1 MLSRKVIC
9 MDRADL
15 EVLVAINASERVG
28 CVLLRR
34 LLDRFGSLQGI
45 AAASEHSLAGVE
57 GVGPS
62 SAADVRRMIADR
74 KGARELEEA
83 QLLGVRLIAHDD
95 PETPPG
101 FKLLYDAPLVLY
113 VRGSLLPDDAAA
125 VSVVGTREATPY
137 GLNASERLA
146 RDLAEAGM
154 TVVSGL
160 ARGIDTAAHRGAL
173 RAGRT
178 IAVLGS
184 GVLRVYP
191 EDNAS
196 LAARI
201 ATRGCLLSEFPLRAE
216 PNAVHFPRRNR
227 LIAAL
232 GLGTVVVESG
242 ESSGAL
248 ITADWAVEQGKE
260 VFAVPGPISSTA
272 SRGCHNL
279 IKQGAKLAA
288 CADDILEEIG
298 FERMTTPLSATEDRV
313 LEALRAGA
321 RGAGDLV
328 EETGLGCEEV
338 EHALEGLE
346 KRGRA
351 KREGEAYVRA

>member
-1 MLSRKVIC
+1 MN
-9 MDRADL
+9 DL
-15 EVLVAINASERVG
+15 EILVSLNASERVG

-34 LLDRFGSLQGI
+34 LLDRFGSLAGI
-45 AAASEHSLAGVE
+45 ERASEGALAEVD
-57 GVGPS
+57 GVGH
-62 SAADVRRMIADR
+62 SAAGDLRRVITER
-74 KGARELEEA
+74 IGVRELEDA
-83 QLLGVRLIAHDD
+83 KKCGVRLIAYDD

-101 FKLLYDAPLVLY
+101 FRVLYDAPLVLY
-113 VRGSLLPDDAAA
+113 VRGTLLPEDAAA
-125 VSVVGTREATPY
+125 VSIVGTREATPY
-137 GLNASERLA
+137 GLAAAERLS
-146 RDLAEAGM
+146 RDLADAGM

-184 GVLRVYP
+184 GVMRVYP
-191 EDNAS
+191 EDNAA
-196 LAARI
+196 LASRI
-201 ATRGCLLSEFPLRAE
+201 AARGCLLSEFPLRAE

-260 VFAVPGPISSTA
+260 VFAVPGPIGNPA
-272 SRGCHNL
+272 SVGCHNL

-298 FERMTTPLSATEDRV
+298 FARTSTPLSPVEDRV
-313 LEALRAGA
+313 LEALSAGPRA
-321 RGAGDLV
+321 AGDLA
-328 EETGLGCEEV
+328 EETGMSHEEV
-338 EHALEGLE
+338 EHALESLVR
-346 KRGRA
+346 RGRA
-351 KREGEAYVRA
+351 KREGEAHVRA

>member
-1 MLSRKVIC
+1 MN
-9 MDRADL
+9 DL
-15 EVLVAINASERVG
+15 EILVSINASERVG
-28 CVLLRR
+28 CVTLRR
-34 LLDRFGSLQGI
+34 LLDRFGSLGAVEGASERAIAEVQGVGP
-45 AAASEHSLAGVE
+45 AAAS
-57 GVGPS
+57 
-62 SAADVRRMIADR
+62 DIRRVLADR
-74 KGARELEEA
+74 RGVRELEDA
-83 QLLGVRLIAHDD
+83 KRFGVRLIAYDD

-101 FKLLYDAPLVLY
+101 FKLLYDAPLILY
-113 VRGSLLPDDAAA
+113 VRGTLLPEDAAA
-125 VSVVGTREATPY
+125 VSIVGTREATSY
-137 GLNASERLA
+137 GLNAAERLA
-146 RDLAEAGM
+146 HNLAMAGM

-191 EDNAS
+191 EDNDT
-196 LAARI
+196 LARRI
-201 ATRGCLLSEFPLRAE
+201 VARGCLLSEFPLRAE

-248 ITADWAVEQGKE
+248 ITADWAIEQGKE
-260 VFAVPGPISSTA
+260 VFAVPGPITSTA
-272 SRGCHNL
+272 SLGCHNL

-288 CADDILEEIG
+288 SADDILEEIG
-298 FERMTTPLSATEDRV
+298 FARSSIPLSREEDRL
-313 LEALRAGA
+313 LEALRSGPRASHELA
-321 RGAGDLV
+321 D
-328 EETGLGCEEV
+328 ETGLGVGDV
-338 EHALEGLE
+338 EQALGGLV
-346 KRGRA
+346 KRGKA